1 MSNIDVHNVLGQD
14 NLADAAQNIAY
25 WLGQDPQPGSFA
37 SATRSAR
44 VTATAA
50 IAATETLVINIPLVL
65 ANATAAVGPQ
75 PGSLAP
81 GTYVR
86 ATFLGT
92 CTSSNA
98 DTATFTLRNG
108 TLGTVAG
115 DTSIATAAVTTAGSG
130 TGIAFKAVMEFT
142 IRTLGTGTNGTLA
155 GSLTVTNTG
164 VTGIAGVTNTVVPF
178 TSSGLLN
185 TGTFLDFSLTTAAT
199 SATTIQSADV
209 ELLP

>member
-1 MSNIDVHNVLGQD
+1 MSNIDIHTILGQD
-14 NLADAAQNIAY
+14 DIRDITQHIAY
-25 WLGQDPQPGSFA
+25 WSEQNPLSGAFTGA
-37 SATRSAR
+37 SRAAR
-44 VTATAA
+44 VTATSA

-65 ANATAAVGPQ
+65 PSTTPGPYN
-75 PGSLAP
+75 GSLNP

-108 TLGTVAG
+108 TAGTVAG

-130 TGIAFKAVMEFT
+130 SGIAFKAVMEFT